1 MQFCREP
8 NCPGIAKT
16 GLFCEQHQTS
26 TTLSLRGRHPN
37 ERWYYR
43 KEWRGRWGVRRFKI
57 RRDPIC
63 EYVEENGMKCAAHAT
78 DVHHIDGSWKEKGDW
93 ILFIG
98 GVGTLENPTPNLIS
112 LCRFHHSAITM
123 QQIKEGEA
131 CNAAS

>member
-78 DVHHIDGSWKEKGDW
+78 DVHHIRWVMEGKRRLDLIHRGSRHAREPHTEPDVA
-93 ILFIG
+93 L
-98 GVGTLENPTPNLIS
+98 PIS
-112 LCRFHHSAITM
+112 P
-123 QQIKEGEA
+123 
-131 CNAAS
+131 